1 MQIYA
6 DLRSDRCYAYNKYMK
21 VGIGQAA
28 AELGVS
34 RDTLRRW
41 EAAGKIT
48 VERTP
53 SGHRRYDLVQ
63 LRGFVPSRVSS
74 DRITLAYARVSS
86 QNHKNDLKQQI
97 SVLESFCTAND
108 WKFEVIQDIGSGI
121 NHRKSG
127 LRKLIQR
134 ICQGDVGRIVLTHRD
149 RLLRFG
155 IELIFSLCE
164 HFGTEVL
171 ILNASSQAEFEDEI
185 AEDVLEIVTIFSA
198 RLYGSRNDKNL
209 DIIRKL
215 KDIARELES

>member
-1 MQIYA
+1 
-6 DLRSDRCYAYNKYMK
+6 MK

-63 LRGFVPSRVSS
+63 LRGLTPSRMSS

-86 QNHKNDLKQQI
+86 QNQNKDLKQQI
-97 SVLESFCTAND
+97 SVLESFCIAND
-108 WKFEVIQDIGSGI
+108 WKFEVIQDVGSGI

-149 RLLRFG
+149 RLMRFG

-171 ILNASSQAEFEDEI
+171 ILNASSQTEFEEEI
-185 AEDVLEIVTIFSA
+185 AEDVLEIVSIFSA
-198 RLYGSRNDKNL
+198 RLYGSRNEKNL